1 MKFIIG
7 SDKEIDTSKASEI
20 IDTELSDNNKNYKVA
35 RTKSLKRLEVDA
47 IPVEKFYSWSEEFKK
62 LGGQA
67 KIPRVMNEDDFK
79 EFKNYVKQVL

>member
-47 IPVEKFYSWSEEFKK
+47 IPVEKFYSWS
-62 LGGQA
+62 
-67 KIPRVMNEDDFK
+67 
-79 EFKNYVKQVL
+79 